1 MVSGQWIVVSGQW
14 IVARNYRG
22 DVPAIERGIGWRCAR
37 TVVSAWLAMTR
48 RLGMGRRGGMPL
60 LALTRQLEPRTHG
73 GITTA
78 TLTLDN
84 PITRHVEVGEVS
96 GGRCRGSP
104 PAQGRAGTARPSER
118 QLSVASCQ
126 LPVAS
131 CQLPVAGCQ
140 LPVAGCRLP
149 VARCPLPVARCLLP
163 VASCRLL
170 VAGCQWSGTAGGG
183 YDSVAAGGRGIWTPM
198 MGCTHSQLNGSW
210 TGRQ

>member
-1 MVSGQWIVVSGQW
+1 MQERGQSRVQPTFGVVIVGRGVQASGGGSCRDSDGGGQWVVVSGQWSVASGQWVVASGKW

-22 DVPAIERGIGWRCAR
+22 DVPAVERGIGWRCAR

-78 TLTLDN
+78 TLTFDY
-84 PITRHVEVGEVS
+84 PITRHVAVGEVS
-96 GGRCRGSP
+96 GGRCGGSP

-118 QLSVASCQ
+118 RLS
-126 LPVAS
+126 
-131 CQLPVAGCQ
+131 
-140 LPVAGCRLP
+140 VAGCRLL
-149 VARCPLPVARCLLP
+149 VAGCW
-163 VASCRLL
+163 LL

-183 YDSVAAGGRGIWTPM
+183 
-198 MGCTHSQLNGSW
+198 
-210 TGRQ
+210 